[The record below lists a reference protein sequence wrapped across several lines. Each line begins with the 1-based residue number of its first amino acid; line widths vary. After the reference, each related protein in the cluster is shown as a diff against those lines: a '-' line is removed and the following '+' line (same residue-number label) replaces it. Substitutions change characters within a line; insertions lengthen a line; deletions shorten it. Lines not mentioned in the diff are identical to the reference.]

1 MNRLRG
7 ERGMWQRKKLRG
19 IVRTWRKE
27 LKARIAEVAKLSSER
42 KTTLDESLKTILFVD
57 FS

>member
-1 MNRLRG
+1 
-7 ERGMWQRKKLRG
+7 MWQRKRLRG

-42 KTTLDESLKTILFVD
+42 KTILDESLKTILFVD